1 MLSGKAQH
9 ILLQVMADNAGQPAA
24 RSKMCWKLK
33 WLITSCNNWL
43 VYNNNWLVCAVNKQL
58 LFIHSTNQPTAAI
71 PSG

>member
-43 VYNNNWLVCAVNKQL
+43 VCAVNKQL